1 MSRCCAFG
9 AGFGAFSGPWRVSA
23 GRKNGYRPLDARNG
37 STRRAKSSG
46 HSICGM

>member
-9 AGFGAFSGPWRVSA
+9 ADFGAFSGAERVSA
-23 GRKNGYRPLDARNG
+23 GRKSGYRSLEARNG
-37 STRRAKSSG
+37 STNRAKSSG